1 MKNLS
6 KVGIGSIDFETVG
19 EIFSNLINSLFDES
33 GNYITFVEKC
43 YIKNNWNVTII
54 NIYFFIW
61 IIKKNFNHKK

>member
-33 GNYITFVEKC
+33 GNYITYGEAVGNALLKIQEMLQ
-43 YIKNNWNVTII
+43 
-54 NIYFFIW
+54 
-61 IIKKNFNHKK
+61 